1 MNPLPSYF
9 ASVPDPRGHSNAQ
22 RHLLLD
28 ILMIALC
35 AMLSG
40 AETFVER
47 EEFGQEKQN
56 WLRERLGLSLRHGV
70 PSHDTFGR
78 LLAHLDPHAFGAAMQ
93 TWTQALH
100 QQTKGQAVALDG
112 KTVRRCFDSAT
123 GKAALHVV
131 SAWATDAQLVLAQQ
145 TVESKS
151 NEITALPKLLE
162 LLDTGV
168 ARHQRLHRNC
178 GCLEQPESDRA

>member
-9 ASVPDPRGHSNAQ
+9 AAVPDPREPSNAQ

-40 AETFVER
+40 AETFVDMEDFGR
-47 EEFGQEKQN
+47 EKHHWLKQ
-56 WLRERLGLSLRHGV
+56 RLGLQLPHGI

-78 LLAHLDPHAFGAAMQ
+78 LFARLDPHAFGAAMQ

-100 QQTKGQAVALDG
+100 RATKGQILALDG
-112 KTVRRCFDSAT
+112 KTVRRSFDSA
-123 GKAALHVV
+123 A
-131 SAWATDAQLVLAQQ
+131 
-145 TVESKS
+145 
-151 NEITALPKLLE
+151 
-162 LLDTGV
+162 
-168 ARHQRLHRNC
+168 
-178 GCLEQPESDRA
+178 